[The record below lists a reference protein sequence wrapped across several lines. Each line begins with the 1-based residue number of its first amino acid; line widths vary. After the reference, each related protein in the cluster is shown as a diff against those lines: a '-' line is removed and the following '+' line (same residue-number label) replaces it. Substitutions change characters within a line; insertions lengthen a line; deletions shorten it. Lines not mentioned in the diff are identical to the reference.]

1 MLNICCVLPRVHAVL
16 CERID
21 FPDEASAAGINIILG
36 CLEGEIVADPEVQK
50 SALSLLVNCVCAP
63 ILRPSGIARFGS
75 NKKKMTDKNSEE
87 LIKTVWETVRSNNGI
102 IILLQLM
109 MVKTPITDADY
120 IRGMAC
126 RALAGL
132 SRSETV
138 RQIISKLPLFVNGQL
153 QQLCRDPILQEKR
166 AEHVQFQK
174 YALELLERVSGKPI
188 NIDTSLANIHKAN
201 VVAQTKI
208 QFNEQQL
215 YFLIY
220 QHLAEH
226 GLTTSAEALL
236 KEAKLEH
243 MLNNHKPTPINT
255 QLMNSPFNFRSPIIQ
270 RSRIQRK
277 TNDPQFLQQNS
288 IDSEGLKQSF
298 SSKLSMIESC
308 ESINTGL
315 VPSITPIK
323 LIKRGLMT
331 SNQAPLEHQ
340 STLEK
345 QSCSEVFLTA
355 TEKQK
360 NAAMSNANISL
371 NTIITEY
378 LANQHS
384 LCKNPMSTC
393 PTFDLFKPHKCPD
406 PRPKSVGG
414 MSVNVAARFFKRH
427 QGFNS
432 SKLDRR
438 FVHSNFNVVR
448 TLRIPDLDLYFT
460 TCDFFGPEGNK
471 LMIGTHTGEI
481 RVLNINDSSE
491 EFSASSSDSYINN
504 LKCSRDGRF
513 VITSAWQS
521 PLSVLWSVENKNFMA
536 KLNLDEEEYAE
547 FSNVTQ
553 DKILGTKSEK
563 ATIYDIN
570 TGQVIRSLV
579 PTIYNQYN
587 KNRATFCPTD
597 ELILSDGV
605 LWDVRS
611 GQQIH
616 KFDKLN
622 NTLSGIFHQNGLEVI
637 SNTEVWDLR
646 TFHLMRTVPSLDQCQ
661 LKFSSQNVIYAFN
674 VQYED
679 LDEEQVNGSSF
690 KVIDSYDY
698 AAISTTDVRK
708 SIYDLAVNN
717 SGCQIALCENQGG
730 FESGSESVVRVY
742 AGKIYFFIPF
752 RYLKKRLTLNYHQL
766 VENVKS
772 LTARRWTRTKRWAL
786 TKKMD

>member
-1 MLNICCVLPRVHAVL
+1 M
-16 CERID
+16 
-21 FPDEASAAGINIILG
+21 
-36 CLEGEIVADPEVQK
+36 
-50 SALSLLVNCVCAP
+50 VNCVCAP

-87 LIKTVWETVRSNNGI
+87 LIKMVWETVRSNNGI

-109 MVKTPITDADY
+109 LVKTPITDADY

-132 SRSETV
+132 ARSETV

-220 QHLAEH
+220 QHLMEH
-226 GLTTSAEALL
+226 GLSTSAEALMR
-236 KEAKLEH
+236 EAKIEH
-243 MLNNHKPTPINT
+243 LLGSNKAIIPNT
-255 QLMNSPFNFRSPIIQ
+255 QHLNSPFNYRSPLIQ
-270 RSRIQRK
+270 RSRIHRK
-277 TNDPQFLQQNS
+277 TNETHPMNS
-288 IDSEGLKQSF
+288 TENMDSIGKVSF
-298 SSKLSMIESC
+298 SNKLSMIEAC
-308 ESINTGL
+308 EPPLNSSTSS
-315 VPSITPIK
+315 SITPIK
-323 LIKRGLMT
+323 LIKKAST
-331 SNQAPLEHQ
+331 SVQTPTTQHQ
-340 STLEK
+340 SALEK
-345 QSCSEVFLTA
+345 QASSEVFLTA
-355 TEKQK
+355 ASVSQQNQQK
-360 NAAMSNANISL
+360 NFVPNANISL

-393 PTFDLFKPHKCPD
+393 PTFDLFEPHKCPD
-406 PRPKSVGG
+406 PRPKSISG

-460 TCDFFGPEGNK
+460 TCDFFTPEGNK
-471 LMIGTHTGEI
+471 LLIGTHTGEV
-481 RVLNINDSSE
+481 RVLNINDSTE
-491 EFSASSSDSYINN
+491 EFSASCSDSYINN
-504 LKCSRDGRF
+504 IKCSRYEGL
-513 VITSAWQS
+513 VLTSAWQP
-521 PLSVLWSVENKNFMA
+521 PLSCLWSVDNKQFIPKMNF
-536 KLNLDEEEYAE
+536 DEEEYVE
-547 FSNVTQ
+547 FSNIAH
-553 DKILGTKSEK
+553 DKVLGTKAEK

-570 TGQVIRSLV
+570 TGQVIRKLV

-605 LWDVRS
+605 LWDFRS
-611 GQQIH
+611 GTQIH

-622 NTLSGIFHQNGLEVI
+622 NTVSGVFHQNGLEVI

-646 TFHLMRTVPSLDQCQ
+646 TFHLMRTIPTLDQCQ
-661 LKFSSQNVIYAFN
+661 LKFSSQNVIYACGI
-674 VQYED
+674 QYED
-679 LDEEQVNGSSF
+679 IDEEQGYGSSF

-698 AAISTTDVRK
+698 SSISTTDVRK
-708 SIYDLAVNN
+708 SIYDLAVNE

-730 FESGSESVVRVY
+730 FESSSESVVRVY
-742 AGKIYFFIPF
+742 AGIY
-752 RYLKKRLTLNYHQL
+752 LNYI
-766 VENVKS
+766 N
-772 LTARRWTRTKRWAL
+772 LTTF
-786 TKKMD
+786 